1 MSDDKDITEK
11 RVWNTMQ
18 VMRIVAFV
26 AIAVF
31 TLTMI
36 YNRFLIMEATIETNA
51 ERENKRDKRSLDDR
65 AAIWQVLNKMKDEH
79 K

>member
-1 MSDDKDITEK
+1 MKDDITEK

>member
-1 MSDDKDITEK
+1 MKDDITEK

-18 VMRIVAFV
+18 VIRIVAFV